1 VGGLRVYRELLQNR
15 PLSRLL
21 LGEFISGIGD
31 WLYIIAIF
39 VVIYR
44 ESGDA
49 ALVGAFGGIRLLPYV
64 VLSVPAGIVADKFDR
79 RMVLLVSDLF
89 RGSLM
94 VLMAI
99 LLSVGGS
106 TLAIAALAIAA
117 AGGSSFFYP
126 ALGAYLPSLA
136 KDERQLGPANS
147 AWASLQNISYIIGP
161 AIGGI
166 VLAVGTVQAA
176 FIINALTFVVIAF
189 ILWQLP
195 PSHPRDRA
203 AAAAEAAAGGADRA
217 AAAAAGEAER
227 AGATATVAGVA
238 PGTAAAAAASVNAP
252 SAEPAMVASGAPPTP
267 KGGWSAAWAR
277 SGLKIRPLAGL
288 TVVQLMAGFLGGGFQ
303 VITVILAIDVLKA
316 GEEANGYLN
325 AAIGIGGLLGAIGAG
340 SLVVRRG
347 LGLPLVIGAVVLGIG
362 TIALGA
368 TTDLRFALLAIGVSA
383 GGAIIIDVVATTIF
397 QRLVPDEL
405 RGRAMGVLMA
415 VTTLTGAAGA
425 FALPVLLAV
434 VGPLESLVAAG
445 IAAIVFTGLGVV
457 LIGTAADRAPTPYEA
472 TIARILGLPL
482 FVGVPHAR
490 LQAAMHKVVEVPVKA
505 GDAVV
510 RQGEP
515 ADRFYI
521 IEDGT
526 FTVTQEPAPGAA
538 PVVLRQLSP
547 DDVFGEL
554 GLLNRTP
561 RTATV
566 TADTDGVVLALAAND
581 FLTLVGA
588 GGPLRGRLT
597 GLYVGVGSG
606 SR

>member
-1 VGGLRVYRELLQNR
+1 
-15 PLSRLL
+15 
-21 LGEFISGIGD
+21 
-31 WLYIIAIF
+31 
-39 VVIYR
+39 
-44 ESGDA
+44 
-49 ALVGAFGGIRLLPYV
+49 
-64 VLSVPAGIVADKFDR
+64 
-79 RMVLLVSDLF
+79 M
-89 RGSLM
+89 
-94 VLMAI
+94 
-99 LLSVGGS
+99 
-106 TLAIAALAIAA
+106 
-117 AGGSSFFYP
+117 
-126 ALGAYLPSLA
+126 
-136 KDERQLGPANS
+136 
-147 AWASLQNISYIIGP
+147 
-161 AIGGI
+161 
-166 VLAVGTVQAA
+166 
-176 FIINALTFVVIAF
+176 
-189 ILWQLP
+189 
-195 PSHPRDRA
+195 
-203 AAAAEAAAGGADRA
+203 
-217 AAAAAGEAER
+217 
-227 AGATATVAGVA
+227 
-238 PGTAAAAAASVNAP
+238 
-252 SAEPAMVASGAPPTP
+252 
-267 KGGWSAAWAR
+267 
-277 SGLKIRPLAGL
+277 RPLAGL

-340 SLVVRRG
+340 TLVVRRG
-347 LGLPLVIGAVVLGIG
+347 LGLPLIIGAFVLGLG

-368 TTDLRFALLAIGVSA
+368 TTDLLFALVAIGVSA

-425 FALPVLLAV
+425 FALPVLLAS

-445 IAAIVFTGLGVV
+445 IAAIVFTALGVL

-490 LQAAMHKVVEVPVKA
+490 LQAAMHKVVEVPVTA
-505 GDAVV
+505 GEAVV

-521 IEDGT
+521 IENGT
-526 FTVTQEPAPGAA
+526 FTVTQEPTPGAA
-538 PVVLRQLSP
+538 PVVLRQLGP

-566 TADTDGVVLALAAND
+566 TADTDGVLLALGAND

-597 GLYVGVGSG
+597 GLYVGVGAG